1 MFVYDAGCDI
11 GSERPEAHAFIAL
24 EFLER
29 RDLFLVS
36 RESGMAFP

>member
-1 MFVYDAGCDI
+1 MFFYDAGRAI
-11 GSERPEAHAFIAL
+11 GSERPKALAFIAL
-24 EFLER
+24 EFFER